1 MSHEINAEA
10 FQPRKSQNISDLE
23 CGSVHHC
30 GGRLLL
36 QIPQPLLL
44 RRRQRHHR
52 CALYLKITGTLEKL
66 KATIAE
72 VELVDIPSFIGFT
85 KEGVTSMDCL

>member
-1 MSHEINAEA
+1 M
-10 FQPRKSQNISDLE
+10 
-23 CGSVHHC
+23 
-30 GGRLLL
+30 
-36 QIPQPLLL
+36 
-44 RRRQRHHR
+44 
-52 CALYLKITGTLEKL
+52 LEKL